1 MSCGILFEVT
11 ETAGIDSLSVAQNF
25 VRELR
30 KLGCRFSLD
39 DFGVGHASFAYLRN
53 LPVDKIKIDGMFV
66 KDLLT
71 NPNDY
76 AVVRSISEIAKFMD
90 RLTVAE
96 YVENDEILAVV
107 KRLGIDYAQGFGIEK
122 PKPIDEIVVPVRLTA

>member
-1 MSCGILFEVT
+1 MIFEVT
-11 ETAGIDSLSVAQNF
+11 ETAGIDSLSVAQSF

-30 KLGCRFSLD
+30 KIGCRFSLD

-66 KDLLT
+66 KDLTT

-76 AVVRSISEIAKFMD
+76 AVVRSINEIAKFMG

-96 YVENDEILAVV
+96 FVENEETLAVLR
-107 KRLGIDYAQGFGIEK
+107 RLGVDYGQGFGIEK
-122 PKPIDEIVVPVRLTA
+122 PKPIDEILCPARLSA